1 MKNIKKLIINIDGSS
16 GLGKT
21 TAAKLIGKKYRLSV
35 LYSGLLFRFAA
46 LKLIQDNPINKITYL
61 RKIFT
66 KINYNK
72 IKKINLH
79 SPKISEHSAEIA
91 KNLKIR
97 LIIKSFQKKYV
108 KKNKKVVLEGRDMSK
123 IFPKADVKFFVACKP
138 IKIAAKRRWLQLKI
152 KNKKISLKEVLN
164 DLKRRDFIDKNREH
178 SKLERHP
185 ESVYINT
192 AKLNIKGV
200 LDIMSKKINRVIKKK
215 YG

>member
-1 MKNIKKLIINIDGSS
+1 
-16 GLGKT
+16 
-21 TAAKLIGKKYRLSV
+21 
-35 LYSGLLFRFAA
+35 
-46 LKLIQDNPINKITYL
+46 
-61 RKIFT
+61 
-66 KINYNK
+66 
-72 IKKINLH
+72 
-79 SPKISEHSAEIA
+79 
-91 KNLKIR
+91 
-97 LIIKSFQKKYV
+97 
-108 KKNKKVVLEGRDMSK
+108 MSK

-164 DLKRRDFIDKNREH
+164 DLKRRDFIDKNRKH

-200 LDIMSKKINRVIKKK
+200 LDVMSKKINREIKKK